1 MLGDC
6 VRKIPSHLDGDFE
19 GLLSIVKNWR
29 REILAYFDHRFT
41 NGSTEGVNAAI
52 RQIDR
57 QGRGYSFE
65 VLRARLLCKEETTK
79 GRSSIRP
86 KKRRRPD
93 DGRSF
98 MDFGAG
104 EADEAYE
111 VVTTPDV
118 TTYRR
123 RTIAEFD
130 AELRAWLEDVEA
142 ASDIGSA

>member
-41 NGSTEGVNAAI
+41 NGSTEGVHAAI

-65 VLRARLLCKEETTK
+65 VLRARLLYKEEKKK
-79 GRSSIRP
+79 GKSSIRP
-86 KKRRRPD
+86 KKKRQPD
-93 DGRSF
+93 EGRSF
-98 MDFGAG
+98 ADYAAD
-104 EADEAYE
+104 EVDEAYE
-111 VVTTPDV
+111 IVTTPDT

-123 RTIAEFD
+123 RTIAEFE
-130 AELRAWLEDVEA
+130 AELAIWLAEVEA
-142 ASDIGSA
+142 AADAG